1 MTEITSLEL
10 MVELNSDPEKGSVN
24 VDLPPVQA
32 QAVTAPRGA
41 GRGAWVGNEAKQIQI
56 RRRFQLLGMT
66 VDGMRVWDIRRAIQ
80 VVRQECPQLQE
91 LRLRARSGAESIVL
105 LASLFEPPV
114 EIVIAPMIN
123 GGVDQQPS
131 ILNLTRSMPIEM
143 LPVLVASR
151 SRLFTATVKADAQ
164 FAAESTSSKD
174 WKGNSIVF
182 GD

>member
-1 MTEITSLEL
+1 M
-10 MVELNSDPEKGSVN
+10 
-24 VDLPPVQA
+24 Q
-32 QAVTAPRGA
+32 
-41 GRGAWVGNEAKQIQI
+41 
-56 RRRFQLLGMT
+56 
-66 VDGMRVWDIRRAIQ
+66 VWDIRRAIQ